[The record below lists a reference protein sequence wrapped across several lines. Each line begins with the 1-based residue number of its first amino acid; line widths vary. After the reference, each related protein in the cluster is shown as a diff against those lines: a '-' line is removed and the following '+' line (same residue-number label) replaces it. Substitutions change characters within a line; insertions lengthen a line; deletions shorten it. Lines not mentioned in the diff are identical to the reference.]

1 MKIVVEVATPEV
13 VKSLQKENSVL
24 REDLRKLQQQYNS
37 LHETLYLF
45 MGQFTELKRSI
56 KEKK

>member
-13 VKSLQKENSVL
+13 VKSLEKENSAL

-37 LHETLYLF
+37 LHETLYMF

-56 KEKK
+56 KDKK